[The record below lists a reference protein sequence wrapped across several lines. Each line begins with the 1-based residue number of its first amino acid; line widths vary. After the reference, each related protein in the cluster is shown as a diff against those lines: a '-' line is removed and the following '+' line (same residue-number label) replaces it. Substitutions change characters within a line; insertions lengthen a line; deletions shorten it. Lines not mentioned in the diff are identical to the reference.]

1 MIKKLLLS
9 CQAATA
15 LMEKKHREEIS
26 RSERIR
32 LAIHLALCSACRQYE
47 RQSAWMENLFRKER
61 SAAPDQELDQAASDL
76 EEKILRKMDEN
87 GK

>member
-1 MIKKLLLS
+1 MIRKIMLS

-32 LAIHLALCSACRQYE
+32 LAMHLALCSACRQYE
-47 RQSAWMENLFRKER
+47 RQSALMEKWFRKGR
-61 SAAPDQELDQAASDL
+61 PAASDRELDQAASDL
-76 EEKILRKMDEN
+76 EQKILRKMEED